1 MGGLLRGHMS
11 FCDPDPKTGASP
23 VEWTSTDGTISLKG
37 TTIQKTLHGNAQ
49 IVSRAGGNHILRLH
63 TYDRKHKNRIDGG
76 CVLVTQESSGTRSYG
91 SEKWVGGKLS
101 VGLHWIL
108 RRSSLSPPPTM
119 SWGDNGTHTSLHCGC
134 LFPCIHIIMIYEIC
148 GAKTPA
154 CPSTAIMIICG
165 ICC

>member
-1 MGGLLRGHMS
+1 MSIVYKNDWCLFLMGGLLRGRMS

-76 CVLVTQESSGTRSYG
+76 CVVVTQESSGTRSYG
-91 SEKWVGGKLS
+91 SEKWVGGKFISRTALDSPSLESISAADHVLGRQWYTHFATLWLS
-101 VGLHWIL
+101 APVY
-108 RRSSLSPPPTM
+108 
-119 SWGDNGTHTSLHCGC
+119 THYHD
-134 LFPCIHIIMIYEIC
+134 I
-148 GAKTPA
+148 
-154 CPSTAIMIICG
+154 
-165 ICC
+165 